1 MDAIETKKVPSS
13 DESKNLSDESKRLS
27 YEDKHLSDEDKHLS
41 DEDRNSV
48 ERHDTT
54 KLKIFNSSAKSFGVR
69 KSEIL
74 CAQYTGP
81 FWIGLAYFTVFLVA
95 YTYGLDGTVRYIL
108 QTNAQSS
115 YSQHS
120 LLSTVN
126 VIKTVVAAASQPTY
140 ARMSDTFGRIELV
153 VVSVIFYAVGTVISS
168 QAFDVQRFAGGSVL
182 YQIGYSGIILMLEVF
197 LADLSNL
204 NWRLFASF
212 VPALPFIINTWV
224 GGDVIADFN
233 RKYSWNF
240 GIGMWAFIF
249 PLACVPF
256 LVCLIHMRI
265 LAGSTP
271 EWIQVCQE
279 EEDYRIE
286 NNRFYRAYVEKSAN
300 YATMRF
306 YKRWPAKIWGTT
318 KWVCWELTDLFWIL
332 DVVGILFIICV
343 FGFILVPF
351 TLAGGQQ
358 STWQKASTIVPLVIG
373 VVLIPFFI
381 IWEMKFAKFPIVP
394 FKLLKD
400 RGVWA
405 SLIIAMLV
413 NLIWTLPNDYMY
425 TVLVVGMNTSDK
437 AASRITSL
445 YSFVSVVVG
454 PLLGFVLV
462 LVRRTKPF
470 IVFGCATWFLATGLL
485 FHYRGSN
492 DGFNAERIKDGIIGA
507 FCVMGFGAG
516 FFTYTTQLS
525 IQTCT
530 NHEYMAVVLSLYLAT
545 YNIGSAI
552 GNSISGA
559 IWTQLMYD
567 TIVDK
572 MQDLGV
578 DTSMASTAYANPIGW
593 YVEHA
598 WGSAPRRAVAM
609 AYAQIQRKM
618 CIAAICL
625 CVPLLVAALLLR
637 NHKLL
642 SVQSLDEADGEVVG
656 EKGNNNEDKD
666 IIVVNN
672 YDDDPFVKFFMKTIP
687 SFFKRS

>member
-1 MDAIETKKVPSS
+1 MDAIQTKNVHSS

-48 ERHDTT
+48 ERHDTV
-54 KLKIFNSSAKSFGVR
+54 KLKIFNSTAKSFGVR

-74 CAQYTGP
+74 CAQYKGP

-95 YTYGLDGTVRYIL
+95 YTYGLDGTVRNVL

-153 VVSVIFYAVGTVISS
+153 VVSILFYAIGTVIAS

-249 PLACVPF
+249 PLASVPF
-256 LVCLIHMRI
+256 LLCLIHMRI

-286 NNRFYRAYVEKSAN
+286 NNRFYRAYVEKSAS

-306 YKRWPAKIWGTT
+306 YKRWPAKVWGTT

-351 TLAGGQQ
+351 TLAGGEQ

-381 IWEMKFAKFPIVP
+381 IWELKFAKFPIIP
-394 FKLLKD
+394 FKLLRD

-437 AASRITSL
+437 AATRIISL
-445 YSFVSVVVG
+445 YSFVSVIVG

-492 DGFNAERIKDGIIGA
+492 DGFNAERVKDGIIGA

-567 TIVDK
+567 TIVSQ
-572 MQDLGV
+572 MQNLGV
-578 DTSMASTAYANPIGW
+578 DTSMASDAYASPIGW
-593 YVEHA
+593 GKEHA

-625 CVPLLVAALLLR
+625 CVPLLVSALLLR

-642 SVQSLDEADGEVVG
+642 SVQSLDEADGDVVG

-672 YDDDPFVKFFMKTIP
+672 YDDDPFVKFFMKTLP